1 MKKEIFDDVYSI
13 VKRIKALDKDYFVMY
28 DYCSQCYELH
38 HKKEK
43 PTYLISLG
51 KKLNRQSLVKVY
63 KSQSKN
69 SIEIFRSIERTN
81 SNLEKY
87 ATKLVFDKAKNTLK
101 EQLNDDKYF

>member
-28 DYCSQCYELH
+28 DYCSKSYELH

-51 KKLNRQSLVKVY
+51 KKLNKQSLVKVY